1 MARVIEV
8 DRLDRKEPK
17 MMKHAKRIFG
27 VGFWVFGFGNWIW
40 GWEPYQNPSPIT
52 QHPKPFS
59 RTYTIDI
66 SQSRMIVHLSQT
78 GLIARRHPRHEVEV
92 KDFKGKIE
100 VSTRDEREIDV
111 EVEAQ
116 TRSLTNIDKT
126 MSEFERGGFHNV
138 LRNSV
143 LEAEKFPTIKF
154 TSISVTGVSSAG
166 TKFTLN
172 GDLILHGV
180 TRRVGVQVDLDKITD
195 QELRATGEG
204 TIKQSDFDIEPYEG
218 GLGTIKIGDEV
229 KVDFIIVAK
238 SP

>member
-1 MARVIEV
+1 M
-8 DRLDRKEPK
+8 L
-17 MMKHAKRIFG
+17 
-27 VGFWVFGFGNWIW
+27 GFGNLILCK
-40 GWEPYQNPSPIT
+40 ETSQNPAPNTRS
-52 QHPKPFS
+52 PKPLS

-66 SQSRMIVHLSQT
+66 TQSRVIVHLSQT

-92 KDFKGKIE
+92 KDFSGKID
-100 VSTRDEREIDV
+100 VSTRDEKEIEV

-116 TRSLTNIDKT
+116 SRTLTNIDKT

-138 LRNSV
+138 LRDNV

-154 TSISVTGVSSAG
+154 TSISLSNVRSAG
-166 TKFTLN
+166 DHRLFTVN

-180 TRRVGVQVDLDKITD
+180 TRRVGVQVDLGKITD

-204 TIKQSDFDIEPYEG
+204 TFKQSDFGIQPYEG

-229 KVDFIIVAK
+229 KVEFIIVAK
-238 SP
+238 TTKTEGGQ